1 MTPVAP
7 SPAGLLQT
15 PDLDFEAA
23 ASRIAGKVAARY
35 SPPIAH
41 CDLFV
46 TEDCNHRCEYCFV
59 KEKRPRWLTEAV
71 ARDAVDWLIRASGKM
86 AWVSIL
92 FFGGEPLLEFDLIR
106 FLVGYSRERAQAAGM
121 EARFSMTTNG
131 TLMTEEMARYLAEQK
146 ITYLLSIDGA
156 KETHDAHRR
165 MWNRGTRSRFVDDAN
180 RVMSPNSSFEAVMAR
195 LPMMKRYQPWQG
207 SRVTLH
213 PTTIHRLR
221 EDVEFLYARG
231 INQFIIGP
239 ATGIEWTDDDLAE
252 YERQM
257 LLVTDLYLEKQ
268 RRKEPFRMTL
278 YEKDLES
285 RDIRNE
291 WGCGAGR
298 GRICIAV
305 DGGLYGCAKILG
317 VDHLR
322 DTHRLGDVWTGI
334 TNLAG
339 RRDLLN
345 THPAARSQCA
355 ACEYAADCTG
365 GCPAVNYEA
374 TGSLLAP
381 APLECRLAPIVK
393 RIRRYYQERQ

>member
-1 MTPVAP
+1 MTSVAP
-7 SPAGLLQT
+7 SPVGLLQA
-15 PDLDFEAA
+15 PDLDFDAA

-35 SPPIAH
+35 SPPLAH

-59 KEKRPRWLTEAV
+59 KGKRPRRLTEDV

-86 AWVSIL
+86 TWVSIL
-92 FFGGEPLLEFDLIR
+92 FFGGEPLLEFELIR
-106 FLVGYSRERAQAAGM
+106 FLVGYSRDRAKATGK

-131 TLMTEEMARYLAEQK
+131 TLMTEEMARYLAEHG
-146 ITYLLSIDGA
+146 IAYLLSIDGRR
-156 KETHDAHRR
+156 ETHDAHRK
-165 MWNRGTRSRFVDDAN
+165 MLGGG
-180 RVMSPNSSFEAVMAR
+180 SSFEAVMSR
-195 LPMMKRYQPWQG
+195 LPLMKRYQPWQG

-213 PTTIHRLR
+213 PSTIGALR
-221 EDVEFLYARG
+221 EDVEFLYSRG

-257 LLVTDLYLEKQ
+257 LLVTEMYVEKQ
-268 RRKEPFRMTL
+268 RKKEPFRMTL
-278 YEKDLES
+278 YEKDLEG

-298 GRICIAV
+298 GRICISVA
-305 DGGLYGCAKILG
+305 GELYGCAKILG
-317 VDHLR
+317 VDALK

-334 TNLAG
+334 TNLRG
-339 RRDLLN
+339 RRELLN
-345 THPAARSQCA
+345 THPSARPACA
-355 ACEYAADCTG
+355 TCEFAADCTG

-374 TGSLLAP
+374 TGSLLTP

-393 RIRRYYQERQ
+393 RIREHYRARSAA